1 MSPRSSRVAL
11 SFLAAFLL
19 GFLVSCS
26 VSFTDEVRYACKA
39 DTDCGGDGFVCTP
52 AGTRICCKPSGAEIC
67 DKKDNDCDGFADN
80 TGKLET
86 CNGEDDDCNG
96 VTDDGFDKQTN
107 VSHCG
112 ACNNACAPRVE
123 FCRGGQC
130 IVRLESLCFDGFD
143 DDGNGKT
150 DCEDPSCDKRA
161 CGAACV
167 CQNLKKAEDLCTD
180 GIDNEGDNLTDC
192 LDPDCT
198 GKTCRSG
205 GCTCV
210 ADGGQF
216 ESDCTDGLDNDN
228 DALADCL
235 DTDCVAKFCTPPDI
249 YFTCTGDQKCR
260 CNGGVQIAEVGSVL
274 CRDGVD
280 NDCDGEFDC
289 DEDSC
294 TGQSC
299 VADGGMGCECFM
311 GRKKETSCVNLV
323 DDDGD
328 SLVDCADSDCLM
340 GTTCTR
346 PDGGGAGACGASSTC
361 D

>member
-1 MSPRSSRVAL
+1 
-11 SFLAAFLL
+11 
-19 GFLVSCS
+19 
-26 VSFTDEVRYACKA
+26 
-39 DTDCGGDGFVCTP
+39 VCTP

-180 GIDNEGDNLTDC
+180 GIDNEGDNFTDC

-216 ESDCTDGLDNDN
+216 
-228 DALADCL
+228 
-235 DTDCVAKFCTPPDI
+235 
-249 YFTCTGDQKCR
+249 
-260 CNGGVQIAEVGSVL
+260 
-274 CRDGVD
+274 
-280 NDCDGEFDC
+280 
-289 DEDSC
+289 
-294 TGQSC
+294 
-299 VADGGMGCECFM
+299 
-311 GRKKETSCVNLV
+311 
-323 DDDGD
+323 
-328 SLVDCADSDCLM
+328 
-340 GTTCTR
+340 
-346 PDGGGAGACGASSTC
+346 
-361 D
+361 

>member
-143 DDGNGKT
+143 DDGNGRPTAKILPVT
-150 DCEDPSCDKRA
+150 SARA
-161 CGAACV
+161 A
-167 CQNLKKAEDLCTD
+167 Q
-180 GIDNEGDNLTDC
+180 
-192 LDPDCT
+192 
-198 GKTCRSG
+198 R
-205 GCTCV
+205 
-210 ADGGQF
+210 
-216 ESDCTDGLDNDN
+216 
-228 DALADCL
+228 
-235 DTDCVAKFCTPPDI
+235 
-249 YFTCTGDQKCR
+249 
-260 CNGGVQIAEVGSVL
+260 
-274 CRDGVD
+274 
-280 NDCDGEFDC
+280 
-289 DEDSC
+289 
-294 TGQSC
+294 
-299 VADGGMGCECFM
+299 
-311 GRKKETSCVNLV
+311 
-323 DDDGD
+323 
-328 SLVDCADSDCLM
+328 
-340 GTTCTR
+340 
-346 PDGGGAGACGASSTC
+346 ASART
-361 D
+361 